1 VPRSF
6 STTATI
12 GSAAAQERGTA
23 MDDGMWRVAR
33 DEHERRVAWVNTHAW
48 KYEVVRASRRSYRA
62 IIATAF
68 RAVATRI
75 APATERADTGVEPAM
90 QR

>member
-1 VPRSF
+1 
-6 STTATI
+6 
-12 GSAAAQERGTA
+12 
-23 MDDGMWRVAR
+23 MDDGRWRVAR

-68 RAVATRI
+68 RAVAARI
-75 APATERADTGVEPAM
+75 APATEQVATRIEAAT

>member
-1 VPRSF
+1 
-6 STTATI
+6 
-12 GSAAAQERGTA
+12 

-33 DEHERRVAWVNTHAW
+33 DEHERRMAWVNTHAW
-48 KYEVVRASRRSYRA
+48 KYEVVRASRRSDRA

-68 RAVATRI
+68 RAVAAHI
-75 APATERADTGVEPAM
+75 APATERAETGVEPAM